1 MLSCRDYIRESLA
14 HMPSFCSPSPLNS
27 SCISRKANA
36 ILDTANAGNMKNIL
50 EIPGFDDA
58 QQNTTARL
66 IFLMS
71 SGLIVASVFFV
82 AIAAGFF
89 PDLLERAW
97 LMAGML
103 IPLCLT
109 ILWLLR
115 RSKLQAAGSIL
126 LAALWLV
133 TTLGT
138 ISAGGVSAPVAVGY
152 IVVIALSALITRKRV
167 GIIITLLSIA
177 AGIWIARAEVA
188 GTLPPAIFYSP
199 MSRIFIYS
207 FFFLVILGLQLIIA
221 GNTNQLLIRSQKSE
235 TQYQQLLESIP
246 TITYINSNDGESTTQ
261 YVSPQVYRLLGYSQD
276 EFMQDPILW
285 KKILHPEDRERVL
298 AESTFTTQTGQ
309 PFQMEY
315 RLISKDKGIVWVRDE
330 AILVHDQKDAP
341 LHWLGTWTD
350 ITTRKQAEE
359 EQADLIGVMTKRTI
373 QLQTG
378 AEVSRAA
385 TSILDINILL
395 PNVVELIR
403 NHFDYYYVGIFLINE
418 TKEWAVLR
426 AATGEIGKQMIEQ
439 SHRLKMGDSSMIGW
453 CVRHG
458 KARIAL
464 DIEMDAVQLR
474 NPYLPLT
481 RSEIALPL
489 ITHGEVIG
497 AMTIQSILPAAFSRV
512 DITALQ
518 SMADQVANA
527 IDNARLF
534 TERASLI
541 YELETRNAELER
553 FTYTVS
559 HDLRS
564 PLVTIQGFLGYLR
577 DAATSNNLTRFDQD
591 MRRIA
596 NAVDRMQI
604 LLNELLELSRIGR
617 IINPPEK
624 IPLTTIVDETINLIN
639 AQLEAR
645 QIRLVIQ
652 DNLPVVHGD
661 HTRIIEIM
669 QNLIGNAI
677 KFMGDQMNP
686 QIEIGTSGLDEDG
699 KVIIFVRDNGVGIE
713 PQYHER
719 IFGLFNRLDPEIEG
733 TGVGLTLV
741 KRIIEVHGG
750 RIWVDSK
757 AGAGTTFFFTLPISE
772 QQITI

>member
-1 MLSCRDYIRESLA
+1 
-14 HMPSFCSPSPLNS
+14 
-27 SCISRKANA
+27 
-36 ILDTANAGNMKNIL
+36 
-50 EIPGFDDA
+50 
-58 QQNTTARL
+58 
-66 IFLMS
+66 
-71 SGLIVASVFFV
+71 
-82 AIAAGFF
+82 
-89 PDLLERAW
+89 
-97 LMAGML
+97 
-103 IPLCLT
+103 
-109 ILWLLR
+109 
-115 RSKLQAAGSIL
+115 
-126 LAALWLV
+126 
-133 TTLGT
+133 
-138 ISAGGVSAPVAVGY
+138 
-152 IVVIALSALITRKRV
+152 
-167 GIIITLLSIA
+167 
-177 AGIWIARAEVA
+177 
-188 GTLPPAIFYSP
+188 
-199 MSRIFIYS
+199 
-207 FFFLVILGLQLIIA
+207 
-221 GNTNQLLIRSQKSE
+221 
-235 TQYQQLLESIP
+235 
-246 TITYINSNDGESTTQ
+246 
-261 YVSPQVYRLLGYSQD
+261 
-276 EFMQDPILW
+276 MQDPILW

-309 PFQMEY
+309 PFQMEF

-772 QQITI
+772 QQITT